1 MSNQDRPDGAFEG
14 LDDFYLDEL
23 TGLEEH
29 LRDSE
34 YQGDPRRCPRHPHV
48 ATSTPD
54 GFFDMVCGECE
65 YMNEH
70 GAELWD
76 MDPANPHRKQCG
88 ETPYIPAEPRRRC
101 AKCSDVPLPEDEIPF

>member
-1 MSNQDRPDGAFEG
+1 MSNQDRPDGAFQG

-54 GFFDMVCGECE
+54 GFFDMCCNICEGE
-65 YMNEH
+65 MSDW
-70 GAELWD
+70 AEEWD
-76 MDPANPHRKQCG
+76 HDPANPQRRYCG
-88 ETPYIPAEPRRRC
+88 DGRRWFPTMPSRGYFAC
-101 AKCSDVPLPEDEIPF
+101 LPDPIPF